1 MTSLVRVATWALA
14 GIAGVDA
21 LSDGLTSGRQTVRDL
36 RKAAEEQA
44 STKLKRDID
53 PALLYPE
60 HNFTTPIDHFHNETK
75 YEPHSNGTF
84 NMRYWFDASHYEPGG
99 PVIILQSGET
109 SAAGRLPFLQKGI
122 LAQLAEAT
130 HGIGVVLE
138 HRYYGTSFPTPDLS
152 TENLR
157 FLTTA
162 QALADEAYFAQ
173 NIQFP
178 GLEDLGDL
186 TSKTTAYLSYGGSY
200 SGAFSAFLRV
210 QYPETFFGAI
220 SSSGVTKAI
229 YDYWQYYEPIAENGP
244 PECIAAQKT
253 LTHIVDNILIGKN
266 ESDLTATLKSAFGL
280 PNVTYDN
287 DFANTLASGIGNWQS
302 LNWDPAV
309 GSSEVYNYCANISDT
324 DVLYPATECLR
335 STASYL
341 IDQGGYSA
349 NMSLVNQMLNYIGYV
364 NLTSV
369 SSCAEEDE
377 TQDQCFSNHNAT
389 FYQQDSLDDTWRAW
403 PYQYCTEWGYL
414 QTGSGVPQDQLPL
427 ISRTLDLDYMMIICN
442 EAFGI
447 YGPPNTTTVNKY
459 GGYDISY
466 PRLAF
471 IDGEWD
477 PWRPATP
484 HAFDYGAPHRPST
497 PSEPFILIPDAVHHW
512 DENGVFL
519 NQTNATFPPQP
530 VADTQRAEAEFVRGW
545 MEEWRRE
552 MREKGEGEGR
562 GCWGGGGQGEGR
574 HRGGEGG

>member
-1 MTSLVRVATWALA
+1 MTSLVRVAAWALA

-36 RKAAEEQA
+36 RKASEVRA

-186 TSKTTAYLSYGGSY
+186 TSQTTAYLSYGGSY

-484 HAFDYGAPHRPST
+484 HAFGKERLSTVSASSALQNLEIQQQQQPIIDYGAPHRPST

-545 MEEWRRE
+545 MEEWRE
-552 MREKGEGEGR
+552 A
-562 GCWGGGGQGEGR
+562 
-574 HRGGEGG
+574 